1 MFAGKKIVKSPVTLK
16 DMASIIDIK
25 IPKSIANALRL
36 PERNARTQQ
45 LRVLKKLLK
54 KARFTEFGQKFRF
67 DEILL
72 AADPA
77 KAFQQNVPV
86 YDYNKIYNDWWVQTL
101 EGKRDITWPGKIK
114 YYALSSGTS
123 EAASKYIPITQDLLK
138 SNTINYI
145 RQLIS
150 VFYYKQANKKS
161 LTKDFLMIGGGTNLQ
176 KSDAGWMAGDLSGI
190 LAKKRPFWFQTFY
203 KPGGRIA
210 AIADWNQKLNEIVDN
225 AHKWDIGYIVGVP
238 AWCQMCMEMIIERYK
253 LNNIHEIWPN
263 FGVFVHGG
271 VAFEPYKKSFE
282 KLLGK
287 PIVYVENY
295 LSSEGFIGYKMK
307 EDRGIQLVTNNNI
320 FFEFVPFDST
330 NFDAEGNIIE
340 NPEVKLLHEVEEG
353 KEYALL
359 MSTNAGSWR
368 YLIGDTIKFVDKVNS
383 ELIITGRTKHFLS
396 LVGEHLS
403 VENMNRAIQD
413 ANEHFNIS
421 IQEYT
426 VIGYPYKG
434 YFAHKWWVATND
446 PVNNLE
452 LITFIDNKLKEIND
466 DYATERTSALKDISI
481 EVLPPE
487 TFMKFMEL
495 KGKLGSQH
503 KFPRVMKGR
512 MFLDWENF
520 LKNGVI

>member
-1 MFAGKKIVKSPVTLK
+1 
-16 DMASIIDIK
+16 MASIIDIK
-25 IPKSIANALRL
+25 LPRSIASALRL
-36 PERNARTQQ
+36 PKRNAKTQQ
-45 LRVLKKLLK
+45 QKVLKKLLK
-54 KARFTEFGQKFRF
+54 KARFTEFGQEYRF

-72 AADPA
+72 S
-77 KAFQQNVPV
+77 KNIEKSFQQLVPV
-86 YDYNKIYNDWWVQTL
+86 YDYNKIYQQWWVKTL
-101 EGKRDITWPGKIK
+101 EGKPDITWPGKIK

-123 EAASKYIPITQDLLK
+123 EASSKYIPVTTDLLK

-145 RQLIS
+145 KQLIS
-150 VFYYKQANKKS
+150 VFGYKQANKRS
-161 LTKDFLMIGGGTNLQ
+161 LTKDFLIIGGATNLQ
-176 KSDAGWMAGDLSGI
+176 KGEAGWFAGDLSGI

-238 AWCQMCMEMIIERYK
+238 AWCQMCMEMVIERYK
-253 LNNIHEIWPN
+253 LANIHEIWPN

-271 VAFEPYKKSFE
+271 VAFEPYKKSFD

-307 EDRGIQLVTNNNI
+307 EDRGIQLVTDNNI
-320 FFEFVPFDST
+320 FFEFVPFDNC
-330 NFDAEGNIIE
+330 NFDAEGTIVDH
-340 NPEVKLLHEVEEG
+340 PEVKLIDEVEEG

-368 YLIGDTIKFVDKVNS
+368 YLIGDTIKFLDKEKA

-413 ANEHFNIS
+413 ANDHFNIS

-426 VIGYPYKG
+426 VIGLPYEG
-434 YFAHKWWVATND
+434 YFAHRWYVATSD
-446 PVNNLE
+446 PVNKEE
-452 LITFIDNKLKEIND
+452 LIAFIDNKLREIND
-466 DYATERTSALKDISI
+466 DYATERTSALKEVFI

-512 MFLDWENF
+512 ILLDWENF
-520 LKNGVI
+520 LKTGKI